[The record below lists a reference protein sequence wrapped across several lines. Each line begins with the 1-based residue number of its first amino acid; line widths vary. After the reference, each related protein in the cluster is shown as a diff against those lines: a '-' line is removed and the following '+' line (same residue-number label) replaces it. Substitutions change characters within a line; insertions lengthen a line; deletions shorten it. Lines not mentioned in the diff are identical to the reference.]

1 MRKILLVAVG
11 IAVLAG
17 AGAAVALERGP
28 HGPERLFGADAN
40 NDGTLT
46 RQEFDA
52 GRAAMFARLDA
63 NSDGELAG
71 DEHRQRHWG
80 GHRGMRHMGARA
92 DANNDGEI
100 TRDEFLARPLEMFAR
115 LDADHNGT
123 ISAAERSAMHQRGAG
138 RHDGERRHVS
148 SAEFAARGASMFERL
163 DGDGDGRVTREE
175 AEAAHRIRH
184 TRE

>member
-1 MRKILLVAVG
+1 MRKFLLAAAS

-17 AGAAVALERGP
+17 AGAAVALERGH
-28 HGPERLFGADAN
+28 HGAGRMFGADAN
-40 NDGTLT
+40 NDGALT

-52 GRAAMFARLDA
+52 GRAALFARLDA

-71 DEHRQRHWG
+71 DEHRRHHRG
-80 GHRGMRHMGARA
+80 GHHRMGHMGA

-115 LDADHNGT
+115 LDADHNGS
-123 ISAAERSAMHQRGAG
+123 ISADERSRMHGRGEDR
-138 RHDGERRHVS
+138 RHGERGGRQVS
-148 SAEFAARGASMFERL
+148 NAEFAARGASMFERL
-163 DGDGDGRVTREE
+163 DADGDGRVTREE
-175 AEAAHRIRH
+175 AETAHRIRR